1 MLEAAMGVKVLS
13 PQKKHCASCTSIA
26 IKIRNTIVADIAITD
41 AIITR
46 DVDDDDDDDGFLP

>member
-13 PQKKHCASCTSIA
+13 QKKHCASCTSIA
-26 IKIRNTIVADIAITD
+26 IKIRNTIVADVPITD

-46 DVDDDDDDDGFLP
+46 DVDDDDDDDGFLQ